1 MTRSM
6 YFIGVST
13 AQSSVN
19 RLFPLWVAAA
29 GEPPADLIGLD
40 LSINATPQA
49 YHTAIHK
56 MLRDHTCLG
65 ALVTT
70 HKLAIYREAA
80 SFFTDFDADA
90 RLLGEVSC
98 IVKRGTQIAGL
109 ALDTI
114 TAGLAVESVFTR
126 ALKPVRAAL
135 ILGAGGAGVALALY
149 LSRHHPAIQV
159 TLTDT
164 APERSAHVTQVTP
177 HRCVLT
183 DSPDQLLAA
192 LPAGSLIV
200 NATGMGKD
208 RPGCPIS
215 PAAQFPPNAL
225 AWDFNYRGDLQFL
238 DHARAQ
244 GAQAID
250 GWEYFLHGWSQIMAK
265 VLGFELTPE
274 RFRAMSAAASR
285 P

>member
-1 MTRSM
+1 M

-13 AQSSVN
+13 AQSAVN
-19 RLFPLWVAAA
+19 RLFPRWIAAIDQ
-29 GEPPADLIGLD
+29 PATQLIGLD
-40 LSINATPQA
+40 LPINAPPRT
-49 YHTAIHK
+49 YHTAIHR
-56 MLRDHTCLG
+56 MLHDPTCLG

-80 SFFTDFDADA
+80 NFFTSFDTDA

-98 IVKRGTQIAGL
+98 IVKRGSELTGL

-114 TAGLAVESVFTR
+114 TAGLALESVLTR
-126 ALKPVRAAL
+126 AIEPVRAAL
-135 ILGAGGAGVALALY
+135 IIGAGGAGVALALY
-149 LSRHHPAIQV
+149 LSRKHPEIHV

-164 APERSAHVTQVTP
+164 AADRTAHVAQVTP
-177 HRCVLT
+177 YRCVPT
-183 DSPDQLLAA
+183 DSPDALLAA
-192 LPAGSLIV
+192 LPSGSLIV

-208 RPGCPIS
+208 RPGCPTS
-215 PAAQFPPNAL
+215 PATRFPGDAL

-238 DHARAQ
+238 HHASAQ
-244 GAQAID
+244 GSQAID

-265 VLGFELTPE
+265 VLGFELTAE
-274 RFRAMSAAASR
+274 RFRAMSVAASR